1 VNSAKVEQGEENY
14 SWLLF
19 YPMDGKEKKLTTY
32 VLSHTHKGVDCP
44 GKDPELM
51 KELAAKFSK
60 DNLAKKNVNIL
71 DVFVDQSCMLQQ
83 TSKDHM
89 CLFVVESESAS
100 DLPQLF
106 SPMQIDVRPMIR
118 WRNFPQK

>member
-1 VNSAKVEQGEENY
+1 
-14 SWLLF
+14 
-19 YPMDGKEKKLTTY
+19 
-32 VLSHTHKGVDCP
+32 
-44 GKDPELM
+44 
-51 KELAAKFSK
+51 
-60 DNLAKKNVNIL
+60 VNIL

-83 TSKDHM
+83 TNKDHV

-106 SPMQIDVRPMIR
+106 SPMQIDIRPMIR

>member
-1 VNSAKVEQGEENY
+1 
-14 SWLLF
+14 
-19 YPMDGKEKKLTTY
+19 MY
-32 VLSHTHKGVDCP
+32 VLFHTHKAVDCP

-51 KELAAKFSK
+51 KQLAAKFTK
-60 DNLAKKNVNIL
+60 DNLVKRNVSLL

-83 TSKDHM
+83 ANKDHL

-106 SPMQIDVRPMIR
+106 SPMHMDIRPMIR
-118 WRNFPQK
+118 WPNFPHK

>member
-1 VNSAKVEQGEENY
+1 LS
-14 SWLLF
+14 
-19 YPMDGKEKKLTTY
+19 KEKRIIGGCYSIILTVEEQKLTIY
-32 VLSHTHKGVDCP
+32 VLSHTHKGANCP

-51 KELAAKFSK
+51 KELAAKFSN

-83 TSKDHM
+83 TNKDHM

-106 SPMQIDVRPMIR
+106 SPMEIDVTPMIR

>member
-1 VNSAKVEQGEENY
+1 MSREKRIIVGCY
-14 SWLLF
+14 SILWTV
-19 YPMDGKEKKLTTY
+19 KRKKLTTY

-71 DVFVDQSCMLQQ
+71 DVFVDQSCMLQ
-83 TSKDHM
+83 
-89 CLFVVESESAS
+89 
-100 DLPQLF
+100 
-106 SPMQIDVRPMIR
+106 
-118 WRNFPQK
+118 

>member
-1 VNSAKVEQGEENY
+1 
-14 SWLLF
+14 
-19 YPMDGKEKKLTTY
+19 MY

-44 GKDPELM
+44 GKDPDLM
-51 KELAAKFSK
+51 KELASTISK
-60 DNLAKKNVNIL
+60 ENLSKKNVKIL

-83 TSKDHM
+83 TNRDHL
-89 CLFVVESESAS
+89 CLFVVESENAA

-118 WRNFPQK
+118 WPTFPVK